1 MTRVIGVAKYSEMFT
16 SKLLTNLATT
26 TRLFYCKICRYV
38 FKYLKSLYKEV
49 NGGLVEVNN
58 VGLLALKSTL
68 LFGTFYI
75 KIVQKSRSKT
85 LTKKDTINK

>member
-16 SKLLTNLATT
+16 STLLTNLATT

-58 VGLLALKSTL
+58 VGLLALTCTL
-68 LFGTFYI
+68 FWAYF
-75 KIVQKSRSKT
+75 RSK
-85 LTKKDTINK
+85 